1 MSDKRPRQKFNLNF
15 DDTDSPLEVID
26 ALALGRFIDG
36 REPWSRSVN
45 LQRVRR
51 DAALLPP
58 GVATSHTAIASSTR
72 THLARGDGWTLC
84 ATRWRDETAFV
95 MVTAVNEVVGDEIL
109 ALATKDAELPPP
121 AEDEATTVGFWYLTC
136 KGGAKHR
143 TRAIEVR
150 PWSELRRN
158 YTRKAAT
165 ALDRLMSL
173 DQSNLGGKLL
183 LLHGPPG
190 TGKTTALRSLAHAW
204 RKWCD
209 VEHVLDPE
217 RLMKESAY
225 LMGVALGEDR
235 DDDDDLERWRL
246 IILED
251 CDELIRPTAKE
262 GEGQNLARL
271 LNVTD
276 GLPGQGLKL
285 LVAITTNEP
294 LSRLHPAVT
303 RPGRCV
309 AEIDVGRLSPTEA
322 RRWLGRPVTLPPE
335 GATLAELYAIERG
348 HVLPPPTAVGQYL

>member
-1 MSDKRPRQKFNLNF
+1 
-15 DDTDSPLEVID
+15 
-26 ALALGRFIDG
+26 
-36 REPWSRSVN
+36 
-45 LQRVRR
+45 
-51 DAALLPP
+51 
-58 GVATSHTAIASSTR
+58 
-72 THLARGDGWTLC
+72 LC
-84 ATRWRDETAFV
+84 VHRWRDETAV
-95 MVTAVNEVVGDEIL
+95 VTVTAVNEQIGQEIL
-109 ALATKDAELPPP
+109 TLAIKDAELPLPP
-121 AEDEATTVGFWYLTC
+121 ADEATTIGFWYLAC
-136 KGGAKHR
+136 KGAKRR
-143 TRAIEVR
+143 TRAIDVT
-150 PWSELRRN
+150 PWPDLRRN
-158 YTRKAAT
+158 YNRDAA
-165 ALDRLMSL
+165 AAMDRLMTL
-173 DQSNLGGKLL
+173 DEKSLGGKLL

-204 RKWCD
+204 RDWCD

-235 DDDDDLERWRL
+235 DADEPDRWRL

-276 GLPGQGLKL
+276 GLPGHGLRL

-309 AEIDVGRLSPTEA
+309 AEIEVGRLSPSEA
-322 RRWLGRPVTLPPE
+322 RRWLDRPVALPSD
-335 GATLAELYAIERG
+335 GVTLAELYAIERG
-348 HVLPPPTAVGQYL
+348 VALSPAVAVGQYL

>member
-1 MSDKRPRQKFNLNF
+1 MDSTAPRPKFDINL
-15 DDTDSPLEVID
+15 DDADSPVDVID
-26 ALALGRFIDG
+26 ALVLERFIAG
-36 REPWSRSVN
+36 HEPWARSVH
-45 LQRVRR
+45 LQRVRP
-51 DAALLPP
+51 DATLLPP
-58 GVATSHTAIASSTR
+58 GVEPIRTAVESSR
-72 THLARGDGWTLC
+72 RAHMARGDGWTLS
-84 ATRWRDETAFV
+84 ANRWRDETALV
-95 MVTAVNEVVGDEIL
+95 VVTAIDEVVGGEIL
-109 ALATKDAELPPP
+109 SLATKDAELPPP
-121 AEDEATTVGFWYLTC
+121 PPEEATTIGFWYLGC
-136 KGGAKHR
+136 KGAKR
-143 TRAIEVR
+143 RERAIDVN
-150 PWSELRRN
+150 PWRDVRRN
-158 YTRKAAT
+158 YNRDAA
-165 ALDRLMSL
+165 AAIDRLMEL
-173 DQSNLGGKLL
+173 DDSRLGGKLL

-204 RKWCD
+204 RDWCD

-225 LMGVALGEDR
+225 LMAVALGEDR
-235 DDDDDLERWRL
+235 DEVDADHWRL

-276 GLPGQGLKL
+276 GLPGHGLKL

-309 AEIDVGRLSPTEA
+309 AEIEVGRLRPDEA
-322 RRWLGRPVTLPPE
+322 RRWLGRPVPLPAE

-348 HVLPPPTAVGQYL
+348 GALPPSIAVGQYL